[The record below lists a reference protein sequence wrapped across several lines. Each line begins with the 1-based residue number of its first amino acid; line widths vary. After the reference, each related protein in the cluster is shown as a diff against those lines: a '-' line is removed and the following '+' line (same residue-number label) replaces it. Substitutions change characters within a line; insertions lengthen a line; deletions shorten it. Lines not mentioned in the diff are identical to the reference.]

1 LLKTGQKAL
10 VLQHRQELIR
20 QNCQTFQKIAPQ
32 FTTSLMIAQEKSFD
46 GNVVF
51 AMVPTLA
58 RSLEDWPHFDFVVA
72 DEAHHSVANTWT
84 EAVHKVQET
93 NPDVRILGFTATP
106 SRGDKVGLCT
116 LFDNVADQIFLGELV
131 ESGHLVK
138 PRTFVIKLGE
148 EADQKLKDLY
158 WNSRGHR
165 WANPSENQML
175 TSASEILNTDKYNEE
190 VFRHWQEKAGDRKTV
205 VFCSTVDHAQDIQS
219 TFNYHGIPTGH
230 INGQLHDRE
239 RLTTL
244 QSFQEGE
251 LRVLNNV
258 AVLTEGWDCPEVS
271 CVILLRPSSYKS
283 TMIQMVGRGLRPFE
297 GKEDCLI
304 LDFGLSSKVYGSL
317 EQDVNLS
324 SAGERIEQKDKE
336 EEEEEK
342 KTQDVGPAR
351 DLNHSLEMKEIDMLN
366 QRPSAPLKK
375 HFKNSF

>member
-1 LLKTGQKAL
+1 MW
-10 VLQHRQELIR
+10 
-20 QNCQTFQKIAPQ
+20 QTK
-32 FTTSLMIAQEKSFD
+32 
-46 GNVVF
+46 
-51 AMVPTLA
+51 
-58 RSLEDWPHFDFVVA
+58 
-72 DEAHHSVANTWT
+72 
-84 EAVHKVQET
+84 
-93 NPDVRILGFTATP
+93 
-106 SRGDKVGLCT
+106 
-116 LFDNVADQIFLGELV
+116 IFLGELV

-175 TSASEILNTDKYNEE
+175 TSASEILNTPKYNEE
-190 VFRHWQEKAGDRKTV
+190 VFRHWQEKAGGRKTV
-205 VFCSTVDHAQDIQS
+205 VFCSTVAHAQDIQS

-230 INGQLHDRE
+230 INGQLHDKE

-244 QSFQEGE
+244 QSFQEGD
-251 LRVLNNV
+251 LRVLTNV

-324 SAGERIEQKDKE
+324 SAGERVEQKDKE

-375 HFKNSF
+375 HFKNSFYWIEHPQDDAYIAHSPDGTCMVVRYGESDFNCFVKERGETLECIFTACDREEGFEIGAEALKERGIRQFKGGAWKYEPPTDKQLKYIPGSIVPENRYEACALLSYEFSKKEMKDSFF